1 MSLLT
6 TFGTEM
12 PLDALSVE
20 LKRRI
25 EARGLGP
32 PRSFVKWAEQILV
45 DHPERKALVL
55 PAGTRIEGDAKL
67 DGDDLLERGIATV
80 AVLGDLEIVGRLSN
94 ADSEGGPFLFV
105 DGDLRAGEIVKG
117 GSSIIVLGSVASR
130 GLMICNSS
138 IGAFLAAGD
147 LIGFRHYPLRSGF
160 ACRWYDHRP
169 DHQRGTWQHARQLG
183 AGSVR
188 GTRRPGRRIRRR
200 RPHSRALGSWVA
212 DLEGVKGG
220 AQNPT

>member
-6 TFGTEM
+6 TLGTEM
-12 PLDALSVE
+12 PLDALSAE

-80 AVLGDLEIVGRLSN
+80 AVLGDLEISGRLTN

-105 DGDLRAGEIVKG
+105 DGDLRAGEILKG
-117 GSSIIVLGSVASR
+117 GSSIIVLGSVTSR
-130 GLMICNSS
+130 GLLICDSS
-138 IGAFLAAGD
+138 IGAFLAAVDLSASAIILCDQDLHAGGTINGEIISEELGNMRARLVPEVFSDPADLNDEFADGD
-147 LIGFRHYPLRSGF
+147 LIRERL
-160 ACRWYDHRP
+160 D
-169 DHQRGTWQHARQLG
+169 
-183 AGSVR
+183 AGL
-188 GTRRPGRRIRRR
+188 PI
-200 RPHSRALGSWVA
+200 L
-212 DLEGVKGG
+212 KG
-220 AQNPT
+220 

>member
-6 TFGTEM
+6 TLGTEM
-12 PLDALSVE
+12 PLDKLSAE

-67 DGDDLLERGIATV
+67 DGDDLLDRGIATV
-80 AVLGDLEIVGRLSN
+80 AVLGDLDISGRLTN
-94 ADSEGGPFLFV
+94 GDSEGGPFLFV
-105 DGDLRAGEIVKG
+105 DGDLRVGEIVKG
-117 GSSIIVLGSVASR
+117 GSSIIVFGSVASR
-130 GLMICNSS
+130 GLLVCDSS

-147 LIGFRHYPLRSGF
+147 LSASAIILCDQDLHAGGTIKGEIISEELGNMRASLVPEVFVE
-160 ACRWYDHRP
+160 P
-169 DHQRGTWQHARQLG
+169 DDPSDEYADGDLIRERLE
-183 AGSVR
+183 AGL
-188 GTRRPGRRIRRR
+188 PI
-200 RPHSRALGSWVA
+200 L
-212 DLEGVKGG
+212 KG
-220 AQNPT
+220 

>member
-6 TFGTEM
+6 TLGTEM
-12 PLDALSVE
+12 PLDALSAE

-80 AVLGDLEIVGRLSN
+80 AVLGDLEISGRLTN

-105 DGDLRAGEIVKG
+105 DGDLRVGEILKG
-117 GSSIIVLGSVASR
+117 GSSIIVLGSVTTR
-130 GLMICNSS
+130 GLLICDSS
-138 IGAFLAAGD
+138 IGAFLAAVDLSASAIILCDQDLHAGGTINGEIISEELGNMRARLVPEVFSDPADLNDEFADGD
-147 LIGFRHYPLRSGF
+147 LIRERL
-160 ACRWYDHRP
+160 D
-169 DHQRGTWQHARQLG
+169 
-183 AGSVR
+183 AGL
-188 GTRRPGRRIRRR
+188 PI
-200 RPHSRALGSWVA
+200 L
-212 DLEGVKGG
+212 KG
-220 AQNPT
+220 